1 MVKNVFRAGIAG
13 IILLSVSPI
22 NAQSSTAPL
31 VVGGTEE
38 TSNLLR
44 AGTEVNLRTRTELNS
59 RTTRTGERFDLEV
72 SDPVTLN
79 GQVVIPAGSI
89 AVGEVTRVRRKGMW
103 GRRGILETRL
113 LHVRVGDHQ
122 IRLNGAAGDRGRAG
136 TAGVVASIVVI
147 PVVGFF
153 VTGTSAVLPSGT
165 PTVGFT
171 EEDVPVVFAGPV
183 AQTPLVV
190 SAAPVAPL
198 VAPASAEQPT
208 VTPVAATSAP
218 LPQR

>member
-1 MVKNVFRAGIAG
+1 MMKNMFRAGFAGLIFIA
-13 IILLSVSPI
+13 VSPV
-22 NAQSSTAPL
+22 NGQSSTAPL
-31 VVGGTEE
+31 VVGTSEQP
-38 TSNLLR
+38 SNLLR

-59 RTTRTGERFDLEV
+59 RTTRTGQRFDLEV

-79 GQVVIPAGSI
+79 GQIVIPAGSI

-113 LHVRVGDHQ
+113 LYVRVGDHQ

-165 PTVGFT
+165 STVGFT

-183 AQTPLVV
+183 VLTMRKGRL
-190 SAAPVAPL
+190 SAMHSSWL
-198 VAPASAEQPT
+198 PAAFVT
-208 VTPVAATSAP
+208 V
-218 LPQR
+218 